1 MAPRLSF
8 RRLEKEFETR
18 LEKGL
23 ISQPKTKGNN
33 ATPIEFLRWQM
44 KKKTLGDDV
53 GDDAV
58 MLDINELEEDD
69 DDTDDELMATDDE
82 AGAA

>member
-1 MAPRLSF
+1 
-8 RRLEKEFETR
+8 
-18 LEKGL
+18 
-23 ISQPKTKGNN
+23 
-33 ATPIEFLRWQM
+33 M
-44 KKKTLGDDV
+44 KKKTLGEDV

-82 AGAA
+82 AVAA